1 MARSSPHVD
10 PAAAAERAALLGETL
25 GRRIRKLRLEGGL
38 TLEEVA
44 LTSGVSQG
52 SLSQIER
59 GIGNPS
65 FNTMVKIA
73 HALRTSVAQLLEET
87 STVEPVVRREN
98 RRRLDRARLG
108 MPEDG
113 TVHELLTPNNE
124 GALEVIYLEVPPGT
138 STEATPYSH
147 EGEEVGFIL
156 EGVQEVHLEGRVHLL
171 REGDTITYSSTTP
184 HWYRNPGPG
193 VMRAIWIITPPTW

>member
-1 MARSSPHVD
+1 MARVSPQTD
-10 PAAAAERAALLGETL
+10 LAAAAEHAAEMGEAL
-25 GRRIRKLRLEGGL
+25 GRRIRKLRLELSL

-44 LTSGVSQG
+44 LASGVSQG

-73 HALRTSVAQLLEET
+73 HALHTSVARLLED
-87 STVEPVVRREN
+87 SSRVEPVVRRES
-98 RRRLDRARLG
+98 RRRLEQAHLG
-108 MPEDG
+108 TPDDG
-113 TVHELLTPNNE
+113 TIHELLTPNLD
-124 GALEVIYLEVPPGT
+124 GSLEVLYLEVPPGT
-138 STEATPYSH
+138 STEATPFSH

-156 EGVQEVHLEGRVHLL
+156 EGVQEVHLDDRVHLL
-171 REGDTITYSSTTP
+171 REGDAITYNSKVP

-193 VMRAIWIITPPTW
+193 VMRAIWIITPPSW